1 MSGASCPQ
9 RRSKSVQK
17 SGTQWDIKKLDLLH
31 VSPAESI
38 EMCLFV
44 CVLAQ
49 QNVLIRELQTHHR
62 QAPVAAIAAILR
74 RFLPTIGPSCL
85 LFFFSLPNLSPFF
98 LTSFPLHA
106 EVLGRGGAGQGALHA
121 RAGEVP
127 EDRSLQALQ
136 KEGPGEA
143 EGQADQGRWGR
154 LKQRVMKPLRSKI
167 SFKLE
172 SLCKWACDAS
182 RLTVLLSADVIRLML
197 KVLCQQ
203 GIFNVK

>member
-17 SGTQWDIKKLDLLH
+17 SGSQLDIKKLDLLH
-31 VSPAESI
+31 MSPAESI

-44 CVLAQ
+44 CVSRAECI
-49 QNVLIRELQTHHR
+49 NPGISHTPPTGSSSCHCCHTEAIFTHHW
-62 QAPVAAIAAILR
+62 P
-74 RFLPTIGPSCL
+74 FLL
-85 LFFFSLPNLSPFF
+85 AFFFFSLPNLSPFF
-98 LTSFPLHA
+98 LTYFPPHA

-143 EGQADQGRWGR
+143 EGQADQGR
-154 LKQRVMKPLRSKI
+154 
-167 SFKLE
+167 
-172 SLCKWACDAS
+172 
-182 RLTVLLSADVIRLML
+182 
-197 KVLCQQ
+197 
-203 GIFNVK
+203 

>member
-31 VSPAESI
+31 MSPAESI
-38 EMCLFV
+38 EICLFV
-44 CVLAQ
+44 CVSKAECINPGISNTPQ
-49 QNVLIRELQTHHR
+49 TGSSSCHCCHTEAIFTHHR
-62 QAPVAAIAAILR
+62 PFRLA
-74 RFLPTIGPSCL
+74 
-85 LFFFSLPNLSPFF
+85 FFSLPNLSPFF
-98 LTSFPLHA
+98 ITSFPLHA

-127 EDRSLQALQ
+127 EDWSLQALQ

-154 LKQRVMKPLRSKI
+154 LKQRVMKPVRSKI
-167 SFKLE
+167 SFKQE

-182 RLTVLLSADVIRLML
+182 RLNVLLSADVIRLMF
-197 KVLCQQ
+197 KVLCRQR
-203 GIFNVK
+203 IFNVK